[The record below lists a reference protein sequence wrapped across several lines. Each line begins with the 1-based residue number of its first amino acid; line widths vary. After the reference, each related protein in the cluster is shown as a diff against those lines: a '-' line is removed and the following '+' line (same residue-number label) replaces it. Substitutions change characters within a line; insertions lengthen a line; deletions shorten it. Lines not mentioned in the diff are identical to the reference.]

1 MKGNFFR
8 ESAAVQKT
16 KSDLKTV
23 EVSEPG
29 WAKTSPT
36 AGSNDCWGVIQ
47 VLVLPVQQNNQL
59 LILDIF
65 SVRFGDIRCGSKT
78 DIFSHT
84 MPYIP
89 TTRTSFGLP
98 MNTGLVLVDARP
110 WLVQINHLG
119 LVMSRSYEM
128 HPLPL
133 LGMLCLCVYKER
145 KCMCIYIYID

>member
-1 MKGNFFR
+1 MLSYHIIIDEGKFLHPLYYESGKCSR
-8 ESAAVQKT
+8 ESAAVQKK

-110 WLVQINHLG
+110 
-119 LVMSRSYEM
+119 
-128 HPLPL
+128 
-133 LGMLCLCVYKER
+133 
-145 KCMCIYIYID
+145 